1 MPKAPAPAAADA
13 LMPTIQSA
21 PTPMLAE
28 EDGVV
33 NGGVDDGS
41 GVDESPAVLRLRT
54 IIKYR
59 YIYRY
64 VGTGIYLMY
73 CWL

>member
-13 LMPTIQSA
+13 LKPTIQSA

-33 NGGVDDGS
+33 NGGVDDPLS
-41 GVDESPAVLRLRT
+41 FFCYSMAVVPE
-54 IIKYR
+54 IFQQ
-59 YIYRY
+59 
-64 VGTGIYLMY
+64 
-73 CWL
+73 